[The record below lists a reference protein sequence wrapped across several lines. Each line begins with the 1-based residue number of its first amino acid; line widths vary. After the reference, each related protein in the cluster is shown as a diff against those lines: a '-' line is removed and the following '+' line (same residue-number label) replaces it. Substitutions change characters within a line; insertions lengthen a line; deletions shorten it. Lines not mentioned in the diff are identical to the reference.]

1 MEQQQTTIDSINGLS
16 EIAEYMQD
24 EELNTALTFIAK
36 VIIKPDIPINVV
48 TIEIVRLQAI
58 AAKMAF
64 KATWMANVDKSD
76 RGKKNLYY
84 TAAEAIN
91 NLVSALKYI
100 ARQCILEGY
109 REEPN
114 NDKKFTTADN
124 DKDLSLIH
132 I

>member
-1 MEQQQTTIDSINGLS
+1 MSNETTIDMVNGLA

-24 EELNTALTFIAK
+24 EELTQALTFIAK
-36 VIIKPDIPINVV
+36 IIIKPDIPTQVA

-84 TAAEAIN
+84 TAAESIN

-100 ARQCILEGY
+100 TR
-109 REEPN
+109 
-114 NDKKFTTADN
+114 
-124 DKDLSLIH
+124 
-132 I
+132 